1 MIRSERTGRVRRGAV
16 AAGSAAALMLTAC
29 GGGGADGGEEESEP
43 GVVAGRVCHGLF
55 AGDEGKALRT
65 TLGAETFAQSAD
77 DESAGDAARRLA
89 AEPMDDGAWREQR
102 ICSVHKGPQAGIADL
117 TVTVERVRPAVADAT
132 HSGPGVARYVVGHGA
147 WADVNKAVVYVDCLS
162 PKVAGADG
170 TSPAVLAVSAW
181 NRTFPQG
188 DVVKY
193 QEANLVLAHAGA
205 VALAKELSCK
215 DNGGLT
221 DKPTMQQAPAG

>member
-1 MIRSERTGRVRRGAV
+1 MILNERTGRVRRGAV

-29 GGGGADGGEEESEP
+29 GGGADGGGEESEP
-43 GVVAGRVCHGLF
+43 VVVAGEVCHGLF

-65 TLGAETFAQSAD
+65 TLGTETFAQSAD
-77 DESAGDAARRLA
+77 DESAGDAARKLA

-102 ICSVHKGPQAGIADL
+102 MCSVRKGPQAGIADL
-117 TVTVERVRPAVADAT
+117 TVTAERVRPAVADAT
-132 HSGPGVARYVVGHGA
+132 HSGPGVARYVMGRGA
-147 WADVNKAVVYVDCLS
+147 WADANRAVVYVDCLS
-162 PKVAGADG
+162 PKLAGADG

-188 DVVKY
+188 GAAKY
-193 QEANLVLAHAGA
+193 QEANLMLAHAGA

-215 DNGGLT
+215 DNGGLA
-221 DKPTMQQAPAG
+221 DKPTLQQAPEG